1 MKKLV
6 IILLLLFPVSGLAAE
21 PADSVTEVRS
31 LINEA
36 TASFWTDAQLQ
47 NWLDQGISDIAARG
61 LVLQSAD
68 TFLLVTGQL
77 EYADLVTG
85 GVAGVTDIVKVWGA
99 IYISPDNEYIGLKR
113 ISPSQVADLPFMA
126 AGPPKYYYHFAD
138 KLGILPLP
146 TTGENG
152 ESVKVYFSKQ
162 PAGATLALRIAELPP
177 EYKNLIYWYAA
188 SMCFKKEHRITES
201 DSLYKMYLTAVSAL
215 KQELYNVRPEVKQ

>member
-61 LVLQSAD
+61 LCLQSAD

-77 EYADLVTG
+77 EYADLVAG
-85 GVAGVTDIVKVWGA
+85 GVAGVTDIVKVWGC
-99 IYISPDNEYIGLKR
+99 IYISPDNEYIGMKR
-113 ISPSQVADLPFMA
+113 VYPNQIADLPFMA
-126 AGPPKYYYHFAD
+126 AGPPKYYFHIAD
-138 KLGILPLP
+138 KIGVLPLP
-146 TTGENG
+146 SSNENG
-152 ESVKVYFSKQ
+152 ESVKIYFATQ
-162 PAGATLALRIAELPP
+162 PLGATLALRIAELPP
-177 EYKNLIYWYAA
+177 EYKNLIYFYAA
-188 SMCFKKEHRITES
+188 SLAYKKEHRYSES
-201 DSLYKMYLTAVSAL
+201 DKLYQMYLEKINAIKA
-215 KQELYNVRPEVKQ
+215 EIYNVSPEVKQ